1 VKKLAIVL
9 SCLALTVACSG
20 SEDAKDTDTNGNGEV
35 PTIPDN
41 CSSDCNGALVGV
53 PNMLCTEYNSS
64 LYESGYVI
72 CTDTCTA
79 DISQCVEAAAPTAA
93 EFQQC
98 TGTGQGNCSDGLD
111 CITFDGQTS
120 YCVTP
125 CQGADDAT
133 TCGSNECVEFATA
146 NYCLK
151 KEAQRDAAC
160 FENLKTCVDGAGEC
174 TPTDYDQDAGQGTE
188 LRCKLT
194 CDVAGDGSDCPADET
209 CLTDPLGFG
218 SVQQDDAG
226 NQVTCTD
233 ETADSVCDAGF
244 ECVELNGGI
253 QACFKRNG
261 LCGTSVPACLSAEQT
276 EWSEC
281 AQDQA
286 NLCTPDN
293 GHAYCADIEDAADG
307 TAGAFAMCVDMGG
320 AGLCLAYCEGNDGDL
335 HCGAGAQC
343 VRPSEITLYIDV
355 AGDGPDYVDCAT
367 DSDCDGVNIAG
378 ELPYTCVE
386 LTVGNKCSRA
396 LKQCIADVEADAIV
410 TANECNLWGAAEDC
424 GQEPTDDSDA
434 SDASDAADPTDATDA
449 TDAADP
455 SDG

>member
-1 VKKLAIVL
+1 MKKLAIVL

-20 SEDAKDTDTNGNGEV
+20 GEDTKDTDTNGNGEV

-72 CTDTCTA
+72 CTNECTA

-98 TGTGQGNCSDGLD
+98 TGTGQGNCSDNLE
-111 CITFDGQTS
+111 CVTFDGQTS

-125 CQGADDAT
+125 CQGADDTT
-133 TCGSNECVEFATA
+133 TCGANECVEFTSA

-160 FENLKTCVDGAGEC
+160 IENLKTCVEGAGEC
-174 TPTDYDQDAGQGTE
+174 TPTEYDYDNQVPSA

-194 CDVAGDGSDCPADET
+194 CDIAGDGSDCPTDET

-244 ECVELNGGI
+244 ECVELSGGV

-261 LCGTSVPACLSAEQT
+261 LCGTSVPSCLSAEQSV
-276 EWSEC
+276 WSEC
-281 AQDQA
+281 AQDPA

-293 GHAYCADIEDAADG
+293 GHAYCADMEDAADG

-320 AGLCLAYCEGNDGDL
+320 AGLCFSFCDGNDGDL
-335 HCGAGAQC
+335 HCGEGAQC
-343 VRPSEITLYIDV
+343 VRPSEPVLYLDV
-355 AGDGPDYVDCAT
+355 ARDDAGEYVGCTAA
-367 DSDCDGVNIAG
+367 SDCEAYNTADD
-378 ELPYTCVE
+378 LPYDCVE
-386 LTVGNKCSRA
+386 LTIGNYCSRA
-396 LKQCIADVEADAIV
+396 LKMCINDAEAA
-410 TANECNLWGAAEDC
+410 TMSGGNG
-424 GQEPTDDSDA
+424 GDA
-434 SDASDAADPTDATDA
+434 SDAGDATDA
-449 TDAADP
+449 SDAGDDC
-455 SDG
+455 DGHQGYDQGYRVEEQPCQ